1 MEKEIK
7 KRKIY
12 IADGSEDDVLE
23 RYFNESDKW
32 AIIGKSGNGQTVVN
46 DVLSLKPDFL
56 IMEVM
61 LSGMDGFMV
70 MEKLKSEMKANCPK
84 IIFISNLSHSGFVSK
99 AIKEGA
105 GYFMVK
111 PVMPQNL
118 EERMLDLLNTKME
131 NSSLANDKQLDEKIS
146 NIFISIG
153 IPAHIKGYQFLREAV
168 KLAVEEPEIIGSITK
183 KLYPTIAEKFE
194 TSSSKVERGIR
205 QCTEKLSI
213 SQDEIEEILR
223 RIEDSICEMA
233 GTSNTVTSQQVGEE
247 TLRQLYPV
255 SRVAYV
261 RFASVY
267 RAFDD
272 LDQFIEEIE
281 KLASR

>member
-1 MEKEIK
+1 MRCPRCGNDNDKVLESRSNRDGTSIRRRHKCLACGHRFTSYERIEEKPIIVIK
-7 KRKIY
+7 K
-12 IADGSEDDVLE
+12 DGRHQPFD
-23 RYFNESDKW
+23 
-32 AIIGKSGNGQTVVN
+32 I
-46 DVLSLKPDFL
+46 
-56 IMEVM
+56 
-61 LSGMDGFMV
+61 
-70 MEKLKSEMKANCPK
+70 
-84 IIFISNLSHSGFVSK
+84 
-99 AIKEGA
+99 
-105 GYFMVK
+105 
-111 PVMPQNL
+111 
-118 EERMLDLLNTKME
+118 
-131 NSSLANDKQLDEKIS
+131 
-146 NIFISIG
+146 
-153 IPAHIKGYQFLREAV
+153 
-168 KLAVEEPEIIGSITK
+168 
-183 KLYPTIAEKFE
+183 
-194 TSSSKVERGIR
+194 SKVERGIR

-223 RIEDSICEMA
+223 RIEDSIYEMA